1 MAENKIPCLYEAK
14 DNGKCLYE
22 AEDSGKSIIS
32 KGMNNKLQHQQSLQ
46 SNKQDLDQSVEL
58 DVKPSQVNWQHL
70 DVTIN
75 NKLEN
80 YSGRI
85 VGSVLRETD
94 GMHMADAEILLY
106 FGASTEFPVYR
117 TNSDHN
123 GNFEIDDLPPGFYT
137 ITASLNDMQCI
148 SRNIKIL
155 PGATNEQCLSIVQR
169 VSYNP
174 ANNGW

>member
-1 MAENKIPCLYEAK
+1 MAENNIPHLYQ
-14 DNGKCLYE
+14 
-22 AEDSGKSIIS
+22 AEDSGRNIIS
-32 KGMNNKLQHQQSLQ
+32 KGMNNKQQHQQSLQ

-94 GMHMADAEILLY
+94 GMHVPDAEILLY

-123 GNFEIDDLPPGFYT
+123 GNFVIEDLPPGFYT
-137 ITASLNDMQCI
+137 ITAALNDMQCI

-174 ANNGW
+174 GYNSW

>member
-1 MAENKIPCLYEAK
+1 MMAENNVPHLYE
-14 DNGKCLYE
+14 D
-22 AEDSGKSIIS
+22 EDSGKNIIS
-32 KGMNNKLQHQQSLQ
+32 KGTNNKLQHQQSLQ

-58 DVKPSQVNWQHL
+58 DVKPSQVNLQRL

-94 GMHMADAEILLY
+94 GLQMADAEILLY
-106 FGASTEFPVYR
+106 FGSSTEFPVYR

-123 GNFEIDDLPPGFYT
+123 GNFAIDDLPPGFYT
-137 ITASLNDMQCI
+137 ITASLEDMQCI

-169 VSYNP
+169 VNYNTNY
-174 ANNGW
+174 NNW